1 MTQEI
6 LTPIT
11 NSTDL
16 AAFCQRLVNEAFIT
30 VDTEFMRERTY
41 YPQLCL
47 VQIAGEKEAAT
58 VDALVEGLDWTP
70 FWELLKNPSILK
82 IFHSP
87 RQDIEIFVNMAGI
100 VPQPLF
106 DTQIA
111 AMAVGFP
118 EQVSYARLA
127 EALTGTE
134 INKEE
139 QYTDWTVR
147 PLRPSQLTY
156 ALQDVTVLRGVYT
169 ALLKKLESMDRSNW
183 VTEEMSVLNDI
194 NHYRVDPDQ
203 TWERLRLRS
212 NKPASWAA
220 LRSLAAWRER
230 EAMRVNRPRQ
240 MVLKD
245 DVLSQLALSL
255 PATAE
260 SLGKT
265 RGLPNHLAQNKH
277 AENILA
283 IMTQAKQ
290 AGKEALPA
298 RSETGSLSSAQEDQ
312 LELLKLGLKIT
323 ARLKG
328 IAPKM
333 IANSDDLEQ
342 FVLKSDLAC
351 RLRQGWRWD
360 IYGEM
365 AEKLLTAEAAITA
378 KGIILLDQ

>member
-11 NSTDL
+11 TSADL
-16 AAFCQRLVNEAFIT
+16 AAFCQRLGNEEFIT

-47 VQIAGEKEAAT
+47 VQIAGETEST
-58 VDALVEGLDWTP
+58 TIDALAEGLDWTP
-70 FWELLKNPSILK
+70 FWELLKNPKILK

-87 RQDIEIFVNMAGI
+87 RQDIEIFVNMAGV

-118 EQVSYARLA
+118 EQVSYAGLA
-127 EALTGTE
+127 DALTGTE
-134 INKEE
+134 SNKEE
-139 QYTDWTVR
+139 QYTDWTAR
-147 PLRPSQLTY
+147 PLRPAQLTY
-156 ALQDVTVLRGVYT
+156 ALQDVTVLRHVYK
-169 ALLKKLESMDRSNW
+169 ALLEKLQSMDRLNW
-183 VTEEMSVLNDI
+183 VTEEMAVLNDI
-194 NHYRVDPDQ
+194 NHYRVDPEH

-220 LRSLAAWRER
+220 LRGLAAWRER

-255 PATAE
+255 PTTQE
-260 SLGKT
+260 ILSKT
-265 RGLPNHLAQNKH
+265 RGLPNHLAQHKH

-283 IMTQAKQ
+283 IMTQAKS
-290 AGKEALPA
+290 AGKEALPQRA
-298 RSETGSLSSAQEDQ
+298 DNASLTSAQEDQ

-333 IANSDDLEQ
+333 IANNDDLEQ

-360 IYGEM
+360 LYGEM
-365 AEKLLTAEAAITA
+365 ADKLLTAEAAISA